1 VPVLWIFPMRVSRW
15 GATPIA
21 IPIPRA
27 RAIGGLKGVNL
38 SDDLSH
44 HRGSDRGDAQEQRR
58 QGENWR
64 PAVGVVEA
72 DAAGSPPPTA
82 LSPKEA
88 VELQREL
95 AARVVLQPLP
105 RRINVLG
112 AADLAYLRAT
122 DELIAVVLT
131 FSWPE
136 LEPLETIAV
145 RQPARFPYV
154 PGLLSFRELPA
165 LLAAYRQIQNPPQ
178 VFLCDAQGLAH
189 PRRFG
194 LACHLGVVLE
204 LPTVGCAKSRLCGD
218 HEPFVWERGNHRPL
232 KLNGLTVGSVFCSR
246 SGVKPIYISPGHLAD
261 VDSSRELIAA
271 CRGRFRIPE
280 PLRLAHLTATRL
292 RRERTAAT
300 KAGATN
306 GETG

>member
-1 VPVLWIFPMRVSRW
+1 M
-15 GATPIA
+15 A
-21 IPIPRA
+21 
-27 RAIGGLKGVNL
+27 
-38 SDDLSH
+38 DC
-44 HRGSDRGDAQEQRR
+44 
-58 QGENWR
+58 GEVEHQR
-64 PAVGVVEA
+64 PA
-72 DAAGSPPPTA
+72 PPPTT

-88 VELQREL
+88 AELQRKL

-105 RRINVLG
+105 RHFEVLG

-131 FSWPE
+131 FRWPQ

-165 LLAAYRQIQNPPQ
+165 LLDAYRLLKNPAE

-194 LACHLGVVLE
+194 LACHLGLLLE
-204 LPTVGCAKSRLCGD
+204 RPTVGCAKSRLCGD
-218 HEPFVWERGNHRPL
+218 HEPFVWERGRHRPL
-232 KLNGLTVGSVFCSR
+232 RLNGLTVGSVFCSR

-261 VDSSRELIAA
+261 VDSSRQLIAA
-271 CRGRFRIPE
+271 CCGRFRIPE

-292 RRERTAAT
+292 RQERTAAV

-306 GETG
+306 DEAG